1 MDTNQCFQNPND
13 ISPEYEKMLKAFID
27 FFLDYVITTLT
38 FNPSLTHFHNPDHKG
53 YLQERVKAIR

>member
-38 FNPSLTHFHNPDHKG
+38 LNPRLSTREGKSHKVEG
-53 YLQERVKAIR
+53 ANCK